1 MEDEENKS
9 TEEKAIDKYG
19 FNSLKPEKELLK
31 HQECSQSKGNLYEG
45 AFYLCSQVEEKDFI
59 ICAHCAKNC
68 HKGHK
73 HKKVPK
79 TDNLK
84 CKCAANG
91 HEFKLKLNKKNECFY
106 QTFFNY
112 APNFG
117 YFYLGKPENKK
128 TYCAVCANFCR
139 VETPME
145 RNMKTQVKIE
155 EDKKCIC
162 PLHKTES
169 AIDLKNDFME
179 HRRFSTQ
186 LKNFSYNLFFKSQ
199 IINELTKETLINALK
214 DCQTKRQ
221 SYPLA
226 PKDFLENQDTE
237 AVVELFYIFSMY
249 FRNKYFYLLEDIF
262 DEAQIEECFNIIKF
276 STVEGMDNFFQRN
289 KNQIYLANM
298 LFSIDVRHYHI
309 KNGNKY
315 NILTIQNMNVEQRK
329 KFIHDFRV
337 NSTIRGRHEKIIQG
351 MLKCY
356 EKLINEYFS
365 NKEVMTKIRTVVL
378 PLMLKAFK
386 YVIKYNMIS
395 EENAERFFMILNE
408 TIQINNEF
416 KGNMEFDDD
425 MLEQNNIK
433 KVSILQNTYEPLPF
447 DYVEKIE
454 VIEPIEKENENKGRE
469 NDRPKRQ
476 DSFVFERLTYSLIMK
491 SIFYYLLYQNDKMVL
506 EHLDNESKDFEFVI
520 NSESKIFQIIQ
531 SSFYTTLGQYDSF
544 IERLTIEEK
553 ENFHNVTNCVLKLMC
568 AKHNNFYVKSLR
580 NLKLISDEKVKLDE
594 TMLKDVKSKINR
606 LHAYSRYFF
615 IYRMDFQ
622 THAIEGNKLF
632 KDLENY
638 FRSEIQYIELDKK
651 YEMFLREKSD
661 NEMKKLKEI
670 QEVLGQT
677 QLITVLDEYIS
688 INGSGGALYLLN
700 ATSMDEI
707 IPDGHRRKFILKLLY
722 LYMIYEPQ
730 NATLVM
736 NLSARSLCSFFIFIY
751 NDFFDFLERLM
762 EVMFSTEYYY
772 ANYNFFMKI
781 AKEIKRIMFSYYIG
795 NDFAAVYT
803 RYIQLYH
810 QLLIKIKDNNTQ
822 VIEFVP
828 LFQDI
833 VKLETNNEENNA
845 PALMIKDFLE
855 HPNQHQSVNKTDK
868 NYVENL
874 FISYIDFMGTLYSTE
889 ISKYMSDIR
898 ISDNI
903 TYNNII
909 DIYISKIQEGNYEFN
924 PKLLYPILKY
934 YIEISLPF
942 RLNLVCSIDI
952 LRDLLSDLNL
962 PSEQENTNNILK
974 LNENKYVEYIN
985 KYVDVIK
992 IRRMN
997 AVINPIS
1004 IREISQEI
1012 DKQIKK
1018 FYEVIKFVDNIF
1030 MQFEDILN
1038 YYIHH
1043 KNQFSSI
1050 LSLKVILYK
1059 FFDNICVRTSY
1070 YLMKVLE
1077 IYSPYLQGEKFE
1089 NIFKFIFHFVQITL
1103 LFYDK
1108 IDSFYCRER
1117 SHEEFSKTVDLKK
1130 YERLTIYTS
1139 LTKEEYLN
1147 LKDLFIKMQ
1156 DLKYYAVMKY
1166 MEIYNNVLRI
1176 ITKPQDEEE
1185 KKEEENKHF
1194 KYIDSLIEKYK
1205 EVLQEDNKFT
1215 DFENSN
1221 NLTAPID
1228 TKFFRLF
1235 KNDFVSSFD
1244 LAKIKHLTFFIS
1256 IMEGITDV
1264 AYSKDQA
1271 EKDKFSS
1278 ALQRIANDTDANNLI
1293 MVMTFSC
1300 VNEVLTNFILRTE
1313 KQCSKKSFHCYINQ
1327 KITRFFQILCEGNNL
1342 AMKKYLFEFIGS
1354 VTEPPLFSN
1363 FKYQH
1368 IAIIEHISSDE
1379 VRQIHEDLSRK
1390 DAFNKGKKIN
1400 LNVLNK
1406 DKEKDKDNKSDNESS
1421 YSKSAIGKKRTS
1433 IANTI
1438 ESFDEQSQIN
1448 SRLLSFFNIISNNMK
1463 LLLLI
1468 FNKEIIK
1475 ILPPLFKNNKEKIY
1489 KGCIEMFGGYKD
1501 LMIEMIQGHR
1511 FYEDIFSKSEMK
1523 ELQGEG
1529 SSFYHL
1535 CSSISVYN
1543 KDDSLAY
1550 DPFTEGIKLDFLQI
1564 IQNIVCQD
1572 YLFDL
1577 NKPNFLFEYMD
1588 TNRMQILVGL
1598 YMVHVY
1604 FHFVEDKILD
1614 SAKSEKLDKLNLTKN
1629 SLDELVKKYRRKA
1642 EMKNDSYL
1650 KMAYQLFLILT
1661 TLKERYQLSEL
1672 NDFFA
1677 LKNQNFKE
1685 EEETKNNLIENDI
1698 NNNSKN
1704 GTRENEVLSTRMSGI
1719 NLSQRIRRGE
1729 TQYGS
1734 QINLLEKMDLNEE
1747 KEIRISPEDYR
1758 EEILLGIKFLSQ
1770 ILKKVE
1776 IFRKIPLVDGG
1787 FEEKTYSVY
1796 FQEIPETS
1804 LIDNTSIERLNQSA
1818 DRTNRITKLR
1828 SILNMLPDYL
1838 HEIDYKF
1845 KNYQDTKYEFL
1856 FDFDFNYADI
1866 FNCLVCLFLNI
1877 MFIYCLNTPNI
1888 QFYRN
1893 LINILETSLVGI
1905 NICFISL
1912 FVFTKYP
1919 LYKSLLSV
1927 KLSKELENKDLMYYF
1942 RVYIW
1947 DSLLYN
1953 KETSLINLVIFAGIL
1968 VIMSQYDALFIG
1980 IQVIIISKF
1989 VPTIQDILYAF
2000 YSRADQLMSMIFFL
2014 AILMHAFATYDY
2026 NFLKEEFA
2034 LTQEDGTVLHACS
2047 TLLECYITLF
2057 NNGVRSGGGIAD
2069 ILPEREFHTFLY
2081 FERYIH
2087 DMIFFV
2093 AVILMLMNMINGVIV
2108 SAFGQIREETTT
2120 LEDDVKNVCF
2130 ICGARRDDLEEE
2142 KIDYEE
2148 HIRKH
2153 NLKTYVR
2160 YLISLLLTEQSDM
2173 NEDQYYVSNCLQS
2186 DNVDFFPKHVSNDE
2200 DNEDEDDEED

>member
-1 MEDEENKS
+1 MEDEENNQI
-9 TEEKAIDKYG
+9 EERAIDKYG

-31 HQECSQSKGNLYEG
+31 HQECAASKGNLYDG
-45 AFYLCSQVEEKDFI
+45 AFYLCSAVEAKDFT

-73 HKKVPK
+73 HKKIPK
-79 TDNLK
+79 ADNLK

-128 TYCAVCANFCR
+128 TYCAVCANYCR

-145 RNMKTQVKIE
+145 RNMKSQVKNE

-169 AIDLKNDFME
+169 ALDLKNDFME
-179 HRRFSTQ
+179 HRRFTTQ

-214 DCQTKRQ
+214 DCQTKSQ

-226 PKDFLENQDTE
+226 PKDFLENQDIE

-276 STVEGMDNFFQRN
+276 STIEGMDNFFQRN

-315 NILTIQNMNVEQRK
+315 NILTIQNMNVQQRK

-365 NKEVMTKIRTVVL
+365 NKEIMTKIRTVIL

-395 EENAERFFMILNE
+395 DENAERFFMVLNE

-416 KGNMEFDDD
+416 KGNMDLDDE
-425 MLEQNNIK
+425 MLEQNKQTK
-433 KVSILQNTYEPLPF
+433 KQSILQNAYEPLPF
-447 DYVEKIE
+447 NYVEKIE
-454 VIEPIEKENENKGRE
+454 VIESIEVENQNENKGKQ

-491 SIFYYLLYQNDKMVL
+491 SIFYYLLYQNDRLVL
-506 EHLDNESKDFEFVI
+506 EQLDNESKDFEFII
-520 NSESKIFQIIQ
+520 NSDRKIFQIIQ
-531 SSFYTTLGQYDSF
+531 SAFYTTLGQYDSF
-544 IERLTIEEK
+544 IERLSLEEK
-553 ENFHNVTNCVLKLMC
+553 ENFHTITNCVMRLMC

-580 NLKLISDEKVKLDE
+580 NLKLISNEKTNIDE
-594 TMLKDVKSKINR
+594 TMLKDIKSKINR
-606 LHAYSRYFF
+606 LHAYSRYFN

-638 FRSEIQYIELDKK
+638 LRSDIQYIELDKK
-651 YEMFLREKSD
+651 YEMFLKEKSE

-670 QEVLGQT
+670 QEVLNQT

-688 INGSGGALYLLN
+688 INGSGSTLYLFN
-700 ATSMDEI
+700 STSADEV

-736 NLSARSLCSFFIFIY
+736 NISARSMCSFFIFIY
-751 NDFFDFLERLM
+751 NDFFDFLERLI

-772 ANYNFFMKI
+772 ANYNFFIKI
-781 AKEIKRIMFSYYIG
+781 GKEIKRVMFSYFIG
-795 NDFAAVYT
+795 NDFASVFT
-803 RYIQLYH
+803 RYIKIYH
-810 QLLIKIKDNNTQ
+810 QILIKIKDNNTQ
-822 VIEFVP
+822 IIEFIP
-828 LFQDI
+828 LFSDI

-845 PALMIKDFLE
+845 PSLMIKDFLE
-855 HPNQHQSVNKTDK
+855 HPDQQQSVNKTDK
-868 NYVENL
+868 TYVENL

-889 ISKYMSDIR
+889 VSKYMSDIR

-903 TYNNII
+903 TYNNIV
-909 DIYISKIQEGNYEFN
+909 DLYISKIQDGNYEFN

-934 YIEISLPF
+934 YINISLPF
-942 RLNLVCSIDI
+942 KLNLVCSIDI

-962 PSEQENTNNILK
+962 PSEQENTTNILK

-985 KYVDVIK
+985 KYVDLIK

-1004 IREISQEI
+1004 IREISVEI

-1018 FYEVIKFVDNIF
+1018 FFEIVKFMDNIF
-1030 MQFEDILN
+1030 IQFEDIFN

-1059 FFDNICVRTSY
+1059 FFDDICVRSTY
-1070 YLMKVLE
+1070 YLMKILE
-1077 IYSPYLQGEKFE
+1077 IYSPYLQAEKFDPV
-1089 NIFKFIFHFVQITL
+1089 FKLIFHFIQITL

-1117 SHEEFSKTVDLKK
+1117 SHEEFSKTVNLKN
-1130 YERLTIYTS
+1130 YERLTIYPS
-1139 LTKEEYLN
+1139 LSKEEYLK
-1147 LKDLFIKMQ
+1147 LKDLFLKMQ
-1156 DLKYYAVMKY
+1156 EVKYYSVIKY
-1166 MEIYNNVLRI
+1166 MGIFNDVLGV

-1185 KKEEENKHF
+1185 EKEEENKHF

-1205 EVLQEDNKFT
+1205 EILQSNNKFT
-1215 DFENSN
+1215 DFENSQN
-1221 NLTAPID
+1221 ITAPID

-1244 LAKIKHLTFFIS
+1244 LTRIKHLTFFIS

-1264 AYSKDQA
+1264 AYSKDQS
-1271 EKDKFSS
+1271 EKDKLSS
-1278 ALQRIANDTDANNLI
+1278 ALQRIANETDANNLI

-1300 VNEVLTNFILRTE
+1300 VNEVLNNFILRTE
-1313 KQCSKKSFHCYINQ
+1313 KKSSKKSFHCFLNK

-1368 IAIIEHISSDE
+1368 ISITENISSDE
-1379 VRQIHEDLSRK
+1379 VKQIHEDLSRK
-1390 DAFNKGKKIN
+1390 DAFNKGKKLN

-1406 DKEKDKDNKSDNESS
+1406 DKDTKSDNESS
-1421 YSKSAIGKKRTS
+1421 YSKSAVGKKRGS

-1438 ESFDEQSQIN
+1438 DSFDEQGQIN

-1468 FNKEIIK
+1468 FNKEIIR
-1475 ILPPLFKNNKEKIY
+1475 ILPPLFKNNKEKLY

-1511 FYEDIFSKSEMK
+1511 FYEDIFSKSEIK

-1543 KDDSLAY
+1543 KDDALAY
-1550 DPFTEGIKLDFLQI
+1550 DSFTEGIKLDFLQI

-1588 TNRMQILVGL
+1588 INRMQILVGL

-1604 FHFVEDKILD
+1604 YHFVENKILE
-1614 SAKSEKLDKLNLTKN
+1614 SAQSDKLDKLNLSKN
-1629 SLDELVKKYRRKA
+1629 TLDELVKKYRRKA

-1661 TLKERYQLSEL
+1661 NLKERYQLNEL
-1672 NDFFA
+1672 NDFFS

-1685 EEETKNNLIENDI
+1685 EEEAKNIVAENEI
-1698 NNNSKN
+1698 NNKFD
-1704 GTRENEVLSTRMSGI
+1704 TRENEGIPTRMSSI
-1719 NLSQRIRRGE
+1719 NLSGIRKTD
-1729 TQYGS
+1729 TQFGS
-1734 QINLLEKMDLNEE
+1734 QINLEKIDGNEE

-1776 IFRKIPLVDGG
+1776 IFRQIPLVDGG

-1888 QFYRN
+1888 IFYRY
-1893 LINILETSLVGI
+1893 LINILEASLVGI
-1905 NICFISL
+1905 NLFFIAL

-2069 ILPEREFHTFLY
+2069 ILPERDFHTFLY

-2108 SAFGQIREETTT
+2108 SAFGQIREETTA

-2142 KIDYEE
+2142 KIDYDE

-2160 YLISLLLTEQSDM
+2160 YLISLILTEQSDM
-2173 NEDQYYVSNCLQS
+2173 NEDQYYINNCLQS
-2186 DNVDFFPKHVSNDE
+2186 DNVDFFPKHVSTNE
-2200 DNEDEDDEED
+2200 DSEEEDEDED